1 MKILILILFFISFSF
16 SSSQNVSLMNDIKSV
31 IQKEE
36 YISLA
41 INKYILQNAKIPK
54 KDDNTLDWDKLM
66 TSDYLGTNFN
76 RYNPMTKQNISVI
89 FDTNNSAFIKGVFE
103 AENQHKAE
111 YNYLYNFYINKIF
124 RVNTIPPKNN
134 TKAEL
139 VKGSLVLYNSIQN
152 EIVKVINKNTNKIF
166 LPTQACE
173 IGNYYYELKNE
184 KLIYKY
190 CKTATSSIEVYQE
203 SPVYLD
209 NLDDLKYIKIEI
221 GEKAYVKDG
230 ISWYEY
236 YYEGNGSWIPLGTGR
251 TTGQVNDEISI
262 EDRILSYIPDAKD
275 LVLRRDGGCMLANG
289 DIFCWG
295 NNSYKKAGIENYGQL
310 DKTIKPD
317 YVNTPVMLKV
327 QIEDTE
333 QNNKKWYNNPY
344 RVKFEK
350 MAMNSTNVCGV
361 SPIFNYFDNG
371 QKKFGGDLYCNGQI
385 TQLYYENVPASVSET
400 SILGKNKF
408 FGWGK
413 SDKTD
418 DAPKLIKISEDGGPI
433 EKDSSKEELTI
444 TRDEIYLTQIVMV
457 EDTIAVL
464 SDDGKIYT
472 IGRNYNGALGIGNS
486 DKFIIQSTPQEVKS
500 NGVSFKKIFALRDIA
515 TFGAIDSNNYF
526 YIWGERPNGTV
537 YYEPTIISNSLK
549 FNPDGIFTN
558 SKDFLLKGVDNN
570 FYRTKNSMDLLSVP
584 QIPSTAISAS
594 IYDSG
599 STQLYVYATENM
611 VLDGSNSFLVC
622 KLANG
627 SNCNTTDTA
636 IFKTALDELNAITN
650 RFNGKDYANFANVSI
665 YQLDTV
671 KTEQYD
677 DFENGVSTWQLKT
690 YSDTQFKNLT
700 KTETPSVLT
709 ATESSADTAN
719 SRVTERVDPTK
730 IIAGQVRS
738 SKYYGIQ
745 LGYQALEK
753 TFNFGSQYANDEVE
767 LEFDF
772 YEIDTWDMERF
783 QVLLNDQLIS
793 EDAFI
798 HDCHEQFTETN
809 DTGIYTLSLGKHY
822 KDDKR
827 VCNDQNSNLYNLS
840 YSRFDDEKYIYK
852 LKGKLDSNGNLKV
865 VFRVRNAVS
874 GEYGWTTW
882 SYGQTIDDES
892 WAIDNVRVKVKET
905 SKTFVCAMTGIGSSS
920 QMYCWGNVGRSI
932 PILST
937 SLYDVGKIS
946 TINKLFISSESDKTS
961 QMAFDNFNDS
971 GNLFLKY
978 PTYIGGFDYPFYFK

>member
-1 MKILILILFFISFSF
+1 
-16 SSSQNVSLMNDIKSV
+16 MNDIKNV

-41 INKYILQNAKIPK
+41 INKYILQTAKIPK
-54 KDDNTLDWDKLM
+54 KDDNSLDWDKVS
-66 TSDYLGTNFN
+66 TNEYLGTNFN
-76 RYNPMTKQNISVI
+76 KYNSLTKKNIKVI
-89 FDTNNSAFIKGVFE
+89 FDSNNNAFINGVLE
-103 AENQHKAE
+103 AENQHKSE

-134 TKAEL
+134 TKTEL
-139 VKGSLVLYNSIQN
+139 LKGSQVLYNSIQN
-152 EIVKVINKNTNKIF
+152 EIVKVINRNTNKIF
-166 LPTQACE
+166 LPTQTCE
-173 IGNYYYELKNE
+173 VGNYYYELRNE
-184 KLIYKY
+184 QLTYKY
-190 CKTATSSIEVYQE
+190 CKTATSSVEVYQE

-295 NNSYKKAGIENYGQL
+295 NNSYKKAGIENYGQI

-317 YVNTPVMLKV
+317 YINTPVMLKV
-327 QIEDTE
+327 QIEDSV
-333 QNNKKWYNNPY
+333 QNSKKWYNNPY

-350 MAMNSTNVCGV
+350 MSMNSTNVCGI
-361 SPIFNYFDNG
+361 SPIFSYFEG
-371 QKKFGGDLYCNGQI
+371 TQKKFGGDLYCNGQI
-385 TQLYYENVPASVSET
+385 TQLYFENVSASVSET

-413 SDKTD
+413 DDKTD
-418 DAPKLIKISEDGGPI
+418 DAPKLIKISEDGGPV
-433 EKDSSKEELTI
+433 EKDSAKQELMI
-444 TRDEIYLTQIVMV
+444 TRDEIYLTDIVMV

-464 SDDGKIYT
+464 SDNGKIYT
-472 IGRNYNGALGIGNS
+472 IGRNYNGALGIGSN

-500 NGVSFKKIFALRDIA
+500 NGVTFKKIFALRDIA

-537 YYEPTIISNSLK
+537 YYEPTIVSNSMK

-558 SKDFLLKGVDNN
+558 SKDFLLKGVDNK
-570 FYRTKNSMDLLSVP
+570 FYRTKNSIDLVSVP

-599 STQLYVYATENM
+599 TIQLYVYANENM
-611 VLDGSNSFLVC
+611 VLEGSNSFLIC
-622 KLANG
+622 KMANG
-627 SNCNTTDTA
+627 SDCNATDTA
-636 IFKTALDELNAITN
+636 IFKTAFEELNAMTN
-650 RFNGKDYANFANVSI
+650 KFNGKDYANFANVSI

-671 KTEQYD
+671 KTEIIEN
-677 DFENGVSTWQLKT
+677 FENKRSTGWIGSSNNYDGSSIRLET
-690 YSDTQFKNLT
+690 VNDNGDTTRIVPTTFLGRFSMGGNNNGGYNAG
-700 KTETPSVLT
+700 PSW
-709 ATESSADTAN
+709 
-719 SRVTERVDPTK
+719 
-730 IIAGQVRS
+730 I
-738 SKYYGIQ
+738 
-745 LGYQALEK
+745 EK
-753 TFNFGSQYANDEVE
+753 TFDIGYEYRNNEVE

-772 YEIDTWDMERF
+772 YEIDSWDYEKIF
-783 QVLLNDQLIS
+783 VTINGVQVVEDSFVHDNHSVFTDDNDSGQYLQPLGTS
-793 EDAFI
+793 
-798 HDCHEQFTETN
+798 
-809 DTGIYTLSLGKHY
+809 GIYHSDGDEAYRY
-822 KDDKR
+822 KIKAK
-827 VCNDQNSNLYNLS
+827 V
-840 YSRFDDEKYIYK
+840 
-852 LKGKLDSNGNLKV
+852 DSTGRLKV
-865 VFRVRNAVS
+865 RFTTRGLLVGEPNYYSNAEAQNRN
-874 GEYGWTTW
+874 
-882 SYGQTIDDES
+882 DES
-892 WAIDNVRVKVKET
+892 WGIDNIHIKVKET
-905 SKTFVCAMTGIGSSS
+905 SKTFLCSMTGIASAS

-937 SLYDVGKIS
+937 SLYDVSKIN
-946 TINKLFISSESDKTS
+946 TINKLFISQESDKTNRMS
-961 QMAFDNFNDS
+961 FINFNDEGNS
-971 GNLFLKY
+971 DKGNLFLKY

>member
-76 RYNPMTKQNISVI
+76 RYNPVTKQNISVI

-103 AENQHKAE
+103 AETQHKAE

-152 EIVKVINKNTNKIF
+152 EIVKVINRNTNKIF

-344 RVKFEK
+344 RIKFEK
-350 MAMNSTNVCGV
+350 MSMNSTNVCGI

-385 TQLYYENVPASVSET
+385 TQLYFENVSTAVSET

-418 DAPKLIKISEDGGPI
+418 DAPKLIKISEDGGPV
-433 EKDSSKEELTI
+433 EKDSSGQELMI
-444 TRDEIYLTQIVMV
+444 LRDEIYLTDIVMV

-464 SDDGKIYT
+464 SDNGKIFT
-472 IGRNYNGALGIGNS
+472 IGRNYNGALGIGSN

-500 NGVSFKKIFALRDIA
+500 NGVTFKKIFALRDIA

-537 YYEPTIISNSLK
+537 YYEPTIVSHSLK

-558 SKDFLLKGVDNN
+558 SKDFLLKGVDNK
-570 FYRTKNSMDLLSVP
+570 FYRTKNSIDLVSVP

-611 VLDGSNSFLVC
+611 VLEGSNSFLVC
-622 KLANG
+622 KMSNG
-627 SNCNTTDTA
+627 SNCSDNTDKA
-636 IFKTALDELNAITN
+636 IFKTAFEELNAMTN
-650 RFNGKDYANFANVSI
+650 KFNGKDYANFANVSI

-671 KTEQYD
+671 KTEII
-677 DFENGVSTWQLKT
+677 ENYEDGNSTGWTGSSNNMVSGKV
-690 YSDTQFKNLT
+690 K
-700 KTETPSVLT
+700 V
-709 ATESSADTAN
+709 SSNPDN
-719 SRVTERVDPTK
+719 GDKTK
-730 IIAGQVRS
+730 IAAT
-738 SKYYGIQ
+738 KY
-745 LGYQALEK
+745 LGRFSMGGDNNGGYSVGPSWIEK
-753 TFNFGSQYANDEVE
+753 TFTFGSTYANNEVE

-772 YEIDTWDMERF
+772 YEIDTWDYEKF
-783 QVLLNDQLIS
+783 IVTINDVPII
-793 EDAFI
+793 EDMFVHDNHPI
-798 HDCHEQFTETN
+798 HVDDN
-809 DTGIYTLSLGKHY
+809 DSGQYLQQIIGHPTDNGNNIYWQGDEAYHYKIRTKLDSLGKL
-822 KDDKR
+822 KVR
-827 VCNDQNSNLYNLS
+827 FS
-840 YSRFDDEKYIYK
+840 SRGLLIGEKYYSDTAIAQ
-852 LKGKLDSNGNLKV
+852 G
-865 VFRVRNAVS
+865 
-874 GEYGWTTW
+874 
-882 SYGQTIDDES
+882 IDDES
-892 WAIDNVRVKVKET
+892 WGIDNIRIKVKET

-946 TINKLFISSESDKTS
+946 TINKLFISTESDKTS

>member
-1 MKILILILFFISFSF
+1 MRVLTLILIFISFAF
-16 SSSQNVSLMNDIKSV
+16 SSSQNVALMNDIKSV

-36 YISLA
+36 FISLA

-54 KDDNTLDWDKLM
+54 KDDDTLDWDKLM

-76 RYNPMTKQNISVI
+76 KYNPITKQNISVV
-89 FDTNNSAFIKGVFE
+89 FDSNNSAFIKGVLE
-103 AENQHKAE
+103 TENQHKAE

-134 TKAEL
+134 TKTEL
-139 VKGSLVLYNSIQN
+139 VKGSLVLYNSTQN
-152 EIVKVINKNTNKIF
+152 EIVKVINRNTNKIF

-173 IGNYYYELKNE
+173 VGNYYYELKNGQ
-184 KLIYKY
+184 LVYKY
-190 CKTATSSIEVYQE
+190 CKTATSSIEIYQE

-295 NNSYKKAGIENYGQL
+295 NNSYKKAGIENYGQI
-310 DKTIKPD
+310 DKNIKPD

-327 QIEDTE
+327 QIEDTD

-344 RVKFEK
+344 RIKFEK
-350 MAMNSTNVCGV
+350 MAMNSTNVCGI
-361 SPIFNYFDNG
+361 SPIFNYFENG

-385 TQLYYENVPASVSET
+385 TQLYFENVSTAVSET

-413 SDKTD
+413 DDKTD
-418 DAPKLIKISEDGGPI
+418 DAPKLINISEDGGPV
-433 EKDSSKEELTI
+433 EKDSSKQELTI

-472 IGRNYNGALGIGNS
+472 IGRNYNGALGIGS
-486 DKFIIQSTPQEVKS
+486 DDKFIIQSTPQEVKS
-500 NGVSFKKIFALRDIA
+500 NGVLFKKIFALRDIA

-537 YYEPTIISNSLK
+537 YYEPTIVSHSLK

-570 FYRTKNSMDLLSVP
+570 FYRTKNSMDLVSVS

-599 STQLYVYATENM
+599 STQLYVYANENM
-611 VLDGSNSFLVC
+611 VLEGSSKYLSC
-622 KLANG
+622 KTTTG
-627 SNCNTTDTA
+627 SDCNNTDKA

-671 KTEQYD
+671 KKEITE
-677 DFENGVSTWQLKT
+677 DFEDRKTTGWSGSYNNYVGNEDKCPSNSINNNSSVRIETVNDNGDATRIVPTTFLGR
-690 YSDTQFKNLT
+690 YSMGGNNCGGYSAG
-700 KTETPSVLT
+700 PSW
-709 ATESSADTAN
+709 
-719 SRVTERVDPTK
+719 
-730 IIAGQVRS
+730 I
-738 SKYYGIQ
+738 
-745 LGYQALEK
+745 EK
-753 TFNFGSQYANDEVE
+753 TFDIGFEYRNDEVE
-767 LEFDF
+767 FEFDF
-772 YEIDTWDMERF
+772 YEIDTWDYEKF
-783 QVLLNDQLIS
+783 IVTINDVQVVEDSFVHDLHPVFTDDNDSGQYLQPIAGNNNTNNKG
-793 EDAFI
+793 D
-798 HDCHEQFTETN
+798 ET
-809 DTGIYTLSLGKHY
+809 YRY
-822 KDDKR
+822 KIKAKVD
-827 VCNDQNSNLYNLS
+827 SS
-840 YSRFDDEKYIYK
+840 GK
-852 LKGKLDSNGNLKV
+852 LKVRFTTRGLLVGEPNYYSNAQAQS
-865 VFRVRNAVS
+865 RS
-874 GEYGWTTW
+874 
-882 SYGQTIDDES
+882 DES
-892 WAIDNVRVKVKET
+892 WGIDNIRIKVKET
-905 SKTFVCAMTGIGSSS
+905 SKTFACAMTGIGSSS

-946 TINKLFISSESDKTS
+946 TINKLFISPQSEKTS

>member
-1 MKILILILFFISFSF
+1 
-16 SSSQNVSLMNDIKSV
+16 MNDIKNV

-41 INKYILQNAKIPK
+41 INKYILQTAKIPK
-54 KDDNTLDWDKLM
+54 KDDNSLDWDKVS
-66 TSDYLGTNFN
+66 TNEYLGTNFN
-76 RYNPMTKQNISVI
+76 KYNSLTKKNIKVI
-89 FDTNNSAFIKGVFE
+89 FDSNNNAFINGVFE

-134 TKAEL
+134 TKTEL
-139 VKGSLVLYNSIQN
+139 LKGSQVLYNSIQN
-152 EIVKVINKNTNKIF
+152 EIVKVINRNTNKIF
-166 LPTQACE
+166 LPTQTCE
-173 IGNYYYELKNE
+173 VGNYYYELRNE
-184 KLIYKY
+184 QLTYKY
-190 CKTATSSIEVYQE
+190 CKTATSSVEVYQE

-295 NNSYKKAGIENYGQL
+295 NNSYKKAGIENYGQI

-317 YVNTPVMLKV
+317 YINTPVMLKV
-327 QIEDTE
+327 QIEDSV
-333 QNNKKWYNNPY
+333 QNSKKWYNNPY

-350 MAMNSTNVCGV
+350 MSMNSTNVCGI
-361 SPIFNYFDNG
+361 SPIFSYFEG
-371 QKKFGGDLYCNGQI
+371 TQKKFGGDLYCNGQI
-385 TQLYYENVPASVSET
+385 TQLYFENVSASVSET

-413 SDKTD
+413 DDKTD
-418 DAPKLIKISEDGGPI
+418 DASKLIKISEDGGPV
-433 EKDSSKEELTI
+433 EKDSAKEELMI
-444 TRDEIYLTQIVMV
+444 TRDEIYLTDIVMV

-472 IGRNYNGALGIGNS
+472 IGRNYNGALGIGSN

-500 NGVSFKKIFALRDIA
+500 NGVTFKKIFALRDIA

-537 YYEPTIISNSLK
+537 YYEPTIVSNSMK

-558 SKDFLLKGVDNN
+558 SKDFLLKGVDNK
-570 FYRTKNSMDLLSVP
+570 FYRTKNSIDLASVSE
-584 QIPSTAISAS
+584 IPSTAISAS

-599 STQLYVYATENM
+599 TIQLYVYANENM
-611 VLDGSNSFLVC
+611 VLEGSNSFLVC
-622 KLANG
+622 KMSNG
-627 SNCNTTDTA
+627 SNCTATDTA
-636 IFKTALDELNAITN
+636 IFKTAFEELNAMTN
-650 RFNGKDYANFANVSI
+650 KFNGKDYANFANVSI

-671 KTEQYD
+671 KTEIIEN
-677 DFENGVSTWQLKT
+677 FENKRSTGWIGSSNNYDGSSIRLET
-690 YSDTQFKNLT
+690 VNDNGDTTRIVPTTFLGRFSMGGDNNGGYNAG
-700 KTETPSVLT
+700 PSW
-709 ATESSADTAN
+709 
-719 SRVTERVDPTK
+719 
-730 IIAGQVRS
+730 I
-738 SKYYGIQ
+738 
-745 LGYQALEK
+745 EK
-753 TFNFGSQYANDEVE
+753 TFDIGYEYRDNEVE

-772 YEIDTWDMERF
+772 YEIDSWDYEKF
-783 QVLLNDQLIS
+783 FVTINGVQVVEDSFVHDNHSVFTDDNDSGQYLQPLGTS
-793 EDAFI
+793 
-798 HDCHEQFTETN
+798 
-809 DTGIYTLSLGKHY
+809 GIYHSDGDEAYRY
-822 KDDKR
+822 KIKAKVD
-827 VCNDQNSNLYNLS
+827 STG
-840 YSRFDDEKYIYK
+840 K
-852 LKGKLDSNGNLKV
+852 LKVRFTTRGLLVGEPNYYSNAEAQN
-865 VFRVRNAVS
+865 RN
-874 GEYGWTTW
+874 
-882 SYGQTIDDES
+882 DES
-892 WAIDNVRVKVKET
+892 WGIDNIHIKVKET
-905 SKTFVCAMTGIGSSS
+905 SKTFLCSMTGIGSAS

-937 SLYDVGKIS
+937 SLYDVSKIN
-946 TINKLFISSESDKTS
+946 TINKLFISQESDKTNRMS
-961 QMAFDNFNDS
+961 FINFNDEGNS
-971 GNLFLKY
+971 DKGNLFLKY

>member
-1 MKILILILFFISFSF
+1 MKILTLILFFISFSF

-36 YISLA
+36 FISLA

-152 EIVKVINKNTNKIF
+152 EIVKVINRNTNKIF

-173 IGNYYYELKNE
+173 VGNYYYELKNE

-344 RVKFEK
+344 RIKFEK
-350 MAMNSTNVCGV
+350 MSMNSTNVCGI

-385 TQLYYENVPASVSET
+385 TQLYFENVSTAVSET

-418 DAPKLIKISEDGGPI
+418 DAPQLIKISEDGGPV
-433 EKDSSKEELTI
+433 EKDSSGQELMI
-444 TRDEIYLTQIVMV
+444 LRDEIYLTDIVMV

-464 SDDGKIYT
+464 SDNGKIYT
-472 IGRNYNGALGIGNS
+472 IGRNYNGALGIGSN

-500 NGVSFKKIFALRDIA
+500 NGVTFKKIFALRDIA

-526 YIWGERPNGTV
+526 YIWGERPDGTV
-537 YYEPTIISNSLK
+537 YYEPTIVSHSLK

-558 SKDFLLKGVDNN
+558 SKDFLLKGVDNK
-570 FYRTKNSMDLLSVP
+570 FYRTKNSIDLVSVP
-584 QIPSTAISAS
+584 EIPSTAISAS

-611 VLDGSNSFLVC
+611 VLEGSNSFLVC
-622 KLANG
+622 KMSNG
-627 SNCNTTDTA
+627 SNCSDNTDKA
-636 IFKTALDELNAITN
+636 IFKTAFEELNAMTN
-650 RFNGKDYANFANVSI
+650 KFNGKDYANFANVSI

-671 KTEQYD
+671 KTERFD
-677 DFENGVSTWQLKT
+677 NFENNTTGWTLRKYSDSEFKTLSSSGNIPTYVATETTPNTSIFPITERVNPTRIAGRFLIAKESIDKT
-690 YSDTQFKNLT
+690 YSFGN
-700 KTETPSVLT
+700 SF
-709 ATESSADTAN
+709 AN
-719 SRVTERVDPTK
+719 
-730 IIAGQVRS
+730 
-738 SKYYGIQ
+738 
-745 LGYQALEK
+745 
-753 TFNFGSQYANDEVE
+753 NEVE
-767 LEFDF
+767 IEFDF
-772 YEIDTWDMERF
+772 YEIDSWDMERF
-783 QVLLNDQLIS
+783 QILLNGVVVS
-793 EDAFI
+793 EDGFI
-798 HDCHEQFTETN
+798 HDCHSDWTETN
-809 DTGIYTLSLGKHY
+809 DTGIYTLNLGVHY
-822 KDDKR
+822 NTHQEDCSRTGEK
-827 VCNDQNSNLYNLS
+827 
-840 YSRFDDEKYIYK
+840 YSKFNDEKYTYK
-852 LKGKLDSNGNLKV
+852 LKGKLDASGNLKV
-865 VFRVRNAVS
+865 EFRVRELKS
-874 GEYGWTTW
+874 SDYGYNQW
-882 SYGQTIDDES
+882 SYGQEMNDES

-946 TINKLFISSESDKTS
+946 TINKLFISTESDKTS

>member
-1 MKILILILFFISFSF
+1 
-16 SSSQNVSLMNDIKSV
+16 MNDIKDV

-41 INKYILQNAKIPK
+41 INKYILQTAKIPK
-54 KDDNTLDWDKLM
+54 KDDNSLDWDKVS
-66 TSDYLGTNFN
+66 TNEYLGTNFN
-76 RYNPMTKQNISVI
+76 KYNSLTKKNIKVI
-89 FDTNNSAFIKGVFE
+89 FDSNNNAFINGVLE
-103 AENQHKAE
+103 AENQHKSE

-134 TKAEL
+134 TKTEL
-139 VKGSLVLYNSIQN
+139 LKGSQVLYNSIQN
-152 EIVKVINKNTNKIF
+152 EIVKVINRNTNKIF
-166 LPTQACE
+166 LPTQTCE
-173 IGNYYYELKNE
+173 VGNYYYELRNE
-184 KLIYKY
+184 QLTYKY
-190 CKTATSSIEVYQE
+190 CKTATSSVEVYQE

-295 NNSYKKAGIENYGQL
+295 NNSYKKAGIENYGQI

-317 YVNTPVMLKV
+317 YINTPVMLKV
-327 QIEDTE
+327 QIEDSV
-333 QNNKKWYNNPY
+333 QNSKKWYNNPY

-350 MAMNSTNVCGV
+350 MSMNSTNVCGI
-361 SPIFNYFDNG
+361 SPIFSYFEG
-371 QKKFGGDLYCNGQI
+371 TQKKFGGDLYCNGQI
-385 TQLYYENVPASVSET
+385 TQLYFENVSASVSET

-413 SDKTD
+413 DDKTD
-418 DAPKLIKISEDGGPI
+418 DAPKLIKISEDGGPV
-433 EKDSSKEELTI
+433 EKDSAKQELMI
-444 TRDEIYLTQIVMV
+444 TRDEIYLTDIVMV

-472 IGRNYNGALGIGNS
+472 IGRNYNGALGIGSN

-500 NGVSFKKIFALRDIA
+500 NGVTFKKIFALRDIA

-537 YYEPTIISNSLK
+537 YYEPTIVSNSMK

-558 SKDFLLKGVDNN
+558 SKDFLLKGVDNK
-570 FYRTKNSMDLLSVP
+570 FYRTKNSIDLVSVP

-599 STQLYVYATENM
+599 TIQLYVYANENM
-611 VLDGSNSFLVC
+611 VLEGSNSFLIC
-622 KLANG
+622 KMANG
-627 SNCNTTDTA
+627 SDCNATDTA
-636 IFKTALDELNAITN
+636 IFKTAFEELNAMTN
-650 RFNGKDYANFANVSI
+650 KFNGKDYANFANVSI

-671 KTEQYD
+671 KTEIIEN
-677 DFENGVSTWQLKT
+677 FENKRSTGWIGSSNNYDGSSIRLET
-690 YSDTQFKNLT
+690 VNDNGDTTRIVPTTFLGRFSMGGNNNGGYNAG
-700 KTETPSVLT
+700 PSW
-709 ATESSADTAN
+709 
-719 SRVTERVDPTK
+719 
-730 IIAGQVRS
+730 I
-738 SKYYGIQ
+738 
-745 LGYQALEK
+745 EK
-753 TFNFGSQYANDEVE
+753 TFDIGYEYRNNEVE

-772 YEIDTWDMERF
+772 YEIDSWDYEKF
-783 QVLLNDQLIS
+783 FVTINDVQVVEDSFVHDNHSVFTDDNDSGQYLQPLGTS
-793 EDAFI
+793 
-798 HDCHEQFTETN
+798 
-809 DTGIYTLSLGKHY
+809 GIYHSDGDEAYRY
-822 KDDKR
+822 KIKAKVD
-827 VCNDQNSNLYNLS
+827 STG
-840 YSRFDDEKYIYK
+840 K
-852 LKGKLDSNGNLKV
+852 LKVRFTTRGLLVGEPNYYSNAEAQN
-865 VFRVRNAVS
+865 RN
-874 GEYGWTTW
+874 
-882 SYGQTIDDES
+882 DES
-892 WAIDNVRVKVKET
+892 WGIDNIHIKVKET
-905 SKTFVCAMTGIGSSS
+905 SKTFLCSMTGIGSAS

-937 SLYDVGKIS
+937 SLYDVSKIN
-946 TINKLFISSESDKTS
+946 TINKLFISQESDKTNRMS
-961 QMAFDNFNDS
+961 FINFNDEGNS
-971 GNLFLKY
+971 DKGNLFLKY

>member
-1 MKILILILFFISFSF
+1 MKILTLILFFISFSF

-54 KDDNTLDWDKLM
+54 KDDNTLDWDELM

-76 RYNPMTKQNISVI
+76 RYNPMTKQNISVV
-89 FDTNNSAFIKGVFE
+89 FDSNNSAFIKGVFE

-152 EIVKVINKNTNKIF
+152 EIVKVINRNTNKIF

-344 RVKFEK
+344 RIKFEK
-350 MAMNSTNVCGV
+350 MSMNSTNVCGI

-385 TQLYYENVPASVSET
+385 TQLYFENVSTAVSET

-418 DAPKLIKISEDGGPI
+418 DAPKLIKISEDGGPV
-433 EKDSSKEELTI
+433 EKDSSGQELMI
-444 TRDEIYLTQIVMV
+444 LRDEIYLTDIVMV

-464 SDDGKIYT
+464 SDNGKIYT
-472 IGRNYNGALGIGNS
+472 IGRNYNGALGIGSN

-500 NGVSFKKIFALRDIA
+500 NGVTFKKIFALRDIA

-537 YYEPTIISNSLK
+537 YYEPTIVSHSLK

-558 SKDFLLKGVDNN
+558 SKDFLLKGVDNK
-570 FYRTKNSMDLLSVP
+570 FYRTKNSIDLASVSE
-584 QIPSTAISAS
+584 IPSTAISAS

-611 VLDGSNSFLVC
+611 VLEGSNSFLVC
-622 KLANG
+622 KMSNG

-636 IFKTALDELNAITN
+636 IFKTALDELNAMTN

-671 KTEQYD
+671 KKEIIEN
-677 DFENGVSTWQLKT
+677 FENR
-690 YSDTQFKNLT
+690 
-700 KTETPSVLT
+700 
-709 ATESSADTAN
+709 SSAGWIGSSNNYDGSSIRLETVNDNGDTT
-719 SRVTERVDPTK
+719 RIVPTTFLGRFSVGGNNNGGYN
-730 IIAGQVRS
+730 AGPS
-738 SKYYGIQ
+738 WI
-745 LGYQALEK
+745 EK
-753 TFNFGSQYANDEVE
+753 TFDIGYEYRNNEVE

-772 YEIDTWDMERF
+772 YEIDSWDYEKF
-783 QVLLNDQLIS
+783 IVTINDVQVVEDSFVHDLHPVFTDDNDSGQYLQPLGTS
-793 EDAFI
+793 
-798 HDCHEQFTETN
+798 
-809 DTGIYTLSLGKHY
+809 GIYHSDGDEAY
-822 KDDKR
+822 KYKIKAKVD
-827 VCNDQNSNLYNLS
+827 SAG
-840 YSRFDDEKYIYK
+840 K
-852 LKGKLDSNGNLKV
+852 LKVRFTTRGLLVGEPNYYSNAEAQN
-865 VFRVRNAVS
+865 RN
-874 GEYGWTTW
+874 
-882 SYGQTIDDES
+882 DES
-892 WAIDNVRVKVKET
+892 WGIDNVRIKVKET

-937 SLYDVGKIS
+937 SLYDVGKITS
-946 TINKLFISSESDKTS
+946 INKLFITQESEKNSRMSFID
-961 QMAFDNFNDS
+961 FNDNGNSDS

>member
-152 EIVKVINKNTNKIF
+152 EIVKVINRNTNKIF

-173 IGNYYYELKNE
+173 VGNYYYELKNE

-190 CKTATSSIEVYQE
+190 CKTTTSSIEVYQE

-209 NLDDLKYIKIEI
+209 NLDDLKYIKVEI

-236 YYEGNGSWIPLGTGR
+236 YYEGNGFWIPLGTGR

-344 RVKFEK
+344 RIKFEK
-350 MAMNSTNVCGV
+350 MSMNSTNVCGI

-385 TQLYYENVPASVSET
+385 TQLYFENVSTAVSET

-418 DAPKLIKISEDGGPI
+418 DAPQLIKISEDGGPV
-433 EKDSSKEELTI
+433 EKDSSGQELMI
-444 TRDEIYLTQIVMV
+444 LRDEIYLTDIVMV

-464 SDDGKIYT
+464 SDNGKIYT
-472 IGRNYNGALGIGNS
+472 IGRNYNGALGIGSN

-500 NGVSFKKIFALRDIA
+500 NGVTFKKIFALRDIA

-526 YIWGERPNGTV
+526 YIWGERPDGTV
-537 YYEPTIISNSLK
+537 YYEPTIVSHSLK

-558 SKDFLLKGVDNN
+558 SKDFLLKGVDNK
-570 FYRTKNSMDLLSVP
+570 FYRTKNSIDLASVSE
-584 QIPSTAISAS
+584 IPSTAISAS

-611 VLDGSNSFLVC
+611 VLEGSNSFLVC
-622 KLANG
+622 KESNDT
-627 SNCNTTDTA
+627 NCNATNTA
-636 IFKTALDELNAITN
+636 IFRTALEELNSITN

-665 YQLDTV
+665 YRLDTV
-671 KTEQYD
+671 KAEISEN
-677 DFENGVSTWQLKT
+677 FENKSASGWNRNTITTIANNGDLTKIPATTFLGRFPTNTSCNGNPCSNESPYSVTKT
-690 YSDTQFKNLT
+690 Y
-700 KTETPSVLT
+700 
-709 ATESSADTAN
+709 
-719 SRVTERVDPTK
+719 
-730 IIAGQVRS
+730 
-738 SKYYGIQ
+738 
-745 LGYQALEK
+745 
-753 TFNFGSQYANDEVE
+753 TFSQYPNHEVE
-767 LEFDF
+767 IEFDF
-772 YEIDTWDMERF
+772 YEIGSWDGERF
-783 QVLLNDQLIS
+783 EVYANGILLAQDHFIWDGHAFMKDSNVTGIYLQDNVSLIAGHDYNQTYKYKLKSKLNGAGQLQLEFRTS
-793 EDAFI
+793 LEF
-798 HDCHEQFTETN
+798 QGNNTETN
-809 DTGIYTLSLGKHY
+809 QSDYQKKPPLYGNYWSKFDEGLS
-822 KDDKR
+822 
-827 VCNDQNSNLYNLS
+827 N
-840 YSRFDDEKYIYK
+840 
-852 LKGKLDSNGNLKV
+852 
-865 VFRVRNAVS
+865 
-874 GEYGWTTW
+874 
-882 SYGQTIDDES
+882 ES
-892 WAIDNVRVKVKET
+892 WGIDNIRLKVKET
-905 SKTFVCAMTGIGSSS
+905 NKTFVCAMTGIGSSS

-937 SLYDVGKIS
+937 SLYDVDKITS
-946 TINKLFISSESDKTS
+946 INKLFITQESEKNSRMSFID
-961 QMAFDNFNDS
+961 FNDNGNSDS